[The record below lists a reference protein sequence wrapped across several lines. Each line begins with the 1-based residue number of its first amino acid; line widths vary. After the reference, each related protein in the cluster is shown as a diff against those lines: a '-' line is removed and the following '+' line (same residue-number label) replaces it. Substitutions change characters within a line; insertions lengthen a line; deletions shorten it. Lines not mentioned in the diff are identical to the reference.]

1 MPLPLTARF
10 WKRLAADQRGA
21 YMVEFA
27 IIAPVVITLVLGTI
41 DLGYLSYVRATL
53 ESVTRDAARQAITR
67 TSGCM
72 IDRSSTI
79 EDIVKDSMKTFID
92 GGTPV
97 SVTVRSYRGGFES
110 VGQPEPLIN
119 DVNGNG
125 QYDEGDSYE
134 DINGDGE
141 WSPDQGTLGDLGGPG
156 DVVVYTTNFQAQTL
170 FLGLPLMFSQDIVN
184 MRASTVVRN
193 EPYTCDE

>member
-1 MPLPLTARF
+1 MTTRPF
-10 WKRLAADQRGA
+10 WTRLARDERGA
-21 YMVEFA
+21 YLVEFA
-27 IIAPVVITLVLGTI
+27 IVAPVVISLVMGTI

-72 IDRSSTI
+72 VDRSSTI
-79 EDIVKDSMKTFID
+79 ESIISDSMNTFID

-110 VGQPEPLIN
+110 VGQPEPLTN
-119 DVNGNG
+119 DLDGDG

-141 WSPDQGTLGDLGGPG
+141 WSADQGTLGDLGGPG
-156 DVVVYTTNFQAQTL
+156 DVVVYTTNFRAKTL
-170 FLGLPLMFSQDIVN
+170 FLGLPILFSKDIVN